1 MSDLGGRDTAKMT
14 GSEAAAYHEELG
26 DGVDVDDTETQLDPH
41 VPDAPERS
49 GPELLP
55 PNSP

>member
-1 MSDLGGRDTAKMT
+1 MSDTSGMT

-26 DGVDVDDTETQLDPH
+26 EGVAEDDTETQLDPH

-49 GPELLP
+49 AGPVLLP
-55 PNSP
+55 PSEP

>member
-1 MSDLGGRDTAKMT
+1 MSDPGDTSRMT
-14 GSEAAAYHEELG
+14 GSEAAAFHEEFG
-26 DGVDVDDTETQLDPH
+26 DGPAEDDTETQLDPH

-55 PNSP
+55 PNAP

>member
-1 MSDLGGRDTAKMT
+1 MSDTSGMT

-26 DGVDVDDTETQLDPH
+26 EGPDEDDTETQLDPN

-55 PNSP
+55 PNTP

>member
-1 MSDLGGRDTAKMT
+1 MT

-26 DGVDVDDTETQLDPH
+26 EGVDVDDTETQLDPH

-55 PNSP
+55 PNAP